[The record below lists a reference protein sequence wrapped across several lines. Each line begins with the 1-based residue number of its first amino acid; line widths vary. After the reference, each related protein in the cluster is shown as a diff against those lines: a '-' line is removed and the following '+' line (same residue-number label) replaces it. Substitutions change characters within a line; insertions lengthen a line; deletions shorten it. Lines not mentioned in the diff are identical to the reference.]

1 MAEKLPV
8 DRVPDS
14 GPLTLGSIYRRADLH
29 SRFGGSRYSGIVPC
43 KKEPAVLLFHTEE
56 AAQQFYRDGF
66 DENGVYWYSG
76 EGAVG
81 DISWTSSNRAIRDHA
96 QLGLD
101 LLFFERAQR
110 KDGLWRFTQIFYYF
124 SHKEEHRTDK
134 AGKHRSAI
142 IFGLLP
148 VASAVQNGDEDG
160 APSDLEGL
168 RAAALS
174 VVEPTRDGPT
184 LAIRNLYFRSESVRR
199 YALCRADGKCE
210 ACGSDAPFRDSSGR
224 PFLEVHHIDRL
235 ADNGP
240 DRPEG
245 VAAICPNCHRRC
257 HYSKDRL
264 EYNSD
269 LRAKIAILEGKLIS
283 REVTSEP

>member
-1 MAEKLPV
+1 M
-8 DRVPDS
+8 
-14 GPLTLGSIYRRADLH
+14 
-29 SRFGGSRYSGIVPC
+29 
-43 KKEPAVLLFHTEE
+43 LLFHTEE

-76 EGAVG
+76 EGAAG
-81 DISWTSSNRAIRDHA
+81 DMSWTSSNRAIRDHA

-124 SHKEEHRTDK
+124 SHKAEHRTDK

-148 VASAVQNGDEDG
+148 VTADVQNDDDAGT
-160 APSDLEGL
+160 PSDLASL
-168 RAAALS
+168 RAAALA
-174 VVEPTRDGPT
+174 VVEPTQTSPA
-184 LAIRNLYFRSESVRR
+184 LAIRNLYFRSEVVRR
-199 YALCRADGKCE
+199 YALCRAGGRCE
-210 ACGSDAPFRDSSGR
+210 ACGRDAPFKDSSDR

-240 DRPEG
+240 DKPEG

-257 HYSKDRL
+257 HHSTDRI
-264 EYNSD
+264 EYNSE
-269 LRAKIAILEGKLIS
+269 LRKKIMQLERQS
-283 REVTSEP
+283 